1 MKIAFIS
8 YEFPP
13 DAAYGGIST
22 YVNQAAR
29 MLNAGGHTVEVFT
42 SSPDRTCTVDE
53 RGILVHRIRESDHF
67 NFPEAIGPIFA
78 ARHEQVR
85 FDVMESPEYG
95 ADASDAVH
103 RVPDIPLV
111 VKLHT
116 PSFLISAATY
126 DGLGLKDP
134 LRWSLFRNRIREFA
148 VRSLQGRRPK
158 WRYTH
163 QYALDA
169 ERKLT
174 LAADE
179 IASPSKALAA
189 IVSDAW
195 QIDSTRISH
204 VPYPFVPNDTLLKI
218 PAGGSQGSVLF
229 LGRFEVR
236 KGVLDLATA
245 IPMVLMEN
253 PGIRF
258 KLVGPDDES
267 PRPNTGMRE
276 YLRQTLRDHAS
287 SVELLPPVPNTTLAD
302 LFAATDV
309 VVIPSIW
316 ENFANVCLE
325 SMSAARAVIASEAGG
340 MAEMLDFGS
349 AGRMIPPCAPEK
361 IAETII
367 ELLADPDLR
376 YDLGNRARARVLDEY
391 KIARV
396 SQIQEQSYRRAIER
410 RAMEG
415 KRAL

>member
-1 MKIAFIS
+1 MRIAFIS

-42 SSPDRTCTVDE
+42 SSPDRTCTIDE
-53 RGILVHRIRESDHF
+53 HGILVHRIRESDHF

-78 ARHEQVR
+78 ERHEQVR
-85 FDVMESPEYG
+85 FDVLESPEYG
-95 ADASDAVH
+95 ADASNAVH
-103 RVPDIPLV
+103 RVPNIPLV

-126 DGLGLKDP
+126 DGLGFKDP
-134 LRWSLFRNRIREFA
+134 LRRSLFKGRIREFA
-148 VRSLQGRRPK
+148 VRSLQGERPK

-163 QYALDA
+163 KYALDA

-179 IASPSKALAA
+179 VASPSKALAG

-195 QIDSTRISH
+195 QIDPTRISH
-204 VPYPFVPNDTLLKI
+204 VPYPFVPNDTLLNI

-245 IPMVLMEN
+245 IPMVLREN
-253 PGIRF
+253 PCIRF

-276 YLRQTLRDHAS
+276 YLRQALRAYAS
-287 SVELLPPVPNTTLAD
+287 SVELLPPVPNSHLAD
-302 LFAATDV
+302 LFAAADV

-325 SMSAARAVIASEAGG
+325 SMSAARPVIASEAGG

-349 AGRMIPPCAPEK
+349 AGRLISPRAPEK

-367 ELLADPDLR
+367 ELLADSDLC

-391 KIARV
+391 KIDRV
-396 SQIQEQSYRRAIER
+396 SLIQEQSYRRAIER
-410 RAMEG
+410 RMMDGE
-415 KRAL
+415 RAR